1 MSSKLKGTRQFRRLV
16 QQLPDEA
23 RSDLVNVFGRAGRR
37 AQAAMRARAKHKT
50 GALQQGVKYKVF
62 AKTLRLQVG
71 LLGTK
76 RGRSKLFYG
85 FVLDKGRKAQT
96 VTISRGRRTG
106 ARMKVRQIIGDRFV
120 TGEYPDLRDAVTR
133 EVKPLFSRIL
143 ARIGTGG
150 VND

>member
-1 MSSKLKGTRQFRRLV
+1 MSSKVKGRKQFARV
-16 QQLPDEA
+16 VKAMPDEA
-23 RSDLVNVFGRAGRR
+23 RADLVSAFGRVGRR
-37 AQAAMRARAKHKT
+37 AQAAMQARAKFKT
-50 GALQQGVKYKVF
+50 GALRQGVKYKVLP
-62 AKTLRLQVG
+62 KTLRLQVG

-96 VTISRGRRTG
+96 VTIARGPRRG
-106 ARMKVRQIIGDRFV
+106 ASMKVRALTGDRFV
-120 TGEYPDLRDAVTR
+120 SGEFPDLRDATMR

-150 VND
+150 SDD